1 MTVHFDRE
9 INRLTSKIQ
18 FLGEIV
24 QSRMLLALEAIMEKD
39 LSKVESI
46 IEGDKEV
53 NDLEIEVE
61 EECLKIL
68 ALHQPVASS
77 LRYVIACL
85 KINTE
90 LEKIGD
96 LAVKIAQQ
104 THEIAEGYQMS
115 IDFEK
120 MASMTFEML
129 KLSLEA
135 LTNED
140 LEPVSKVLSLEDKL
154 DDLHQENYVIISKLA
169 EQDSSS
175 FLGYVRHVAISRSF
189 ERIGDHCTNIAEH
202 VEYMINGKIM
212 RHLH

>member
-1 MTVHFDRE
+1 MTLHFDRE
-9 INRLTSKIQ
+9 ISKLTSKIQ

-24 QSRMLLALEAIMEKD
+24 QSRLLLSLEAITQGD

-46 IEGDKEV
+46 IEGDKEI

-85 KINTE
+85 KINAE
-90 LEKIGD
+90 LERIGD

-104 THEIAEGYQMS
+104 TQEITEDNKLL
-115 IDFEK
+115 IDFDK
-120 MASMTFEML
+120 MASISLKML
-129 KLSLEA
+129 QLALESLLEKN
-135 LTNED
+135 LNPVSEVLD
-140 LEPVSKVLSLEDKL
+140 LETKL
-154 DDLHQENYVIISKLA
+154 DAYHHSNYDTISELMEAQKA
-169 EQDSSS
+169 G
-175 FLGYVRHVAISRSF
+175 FLPMVRHIAISRSF
-189 ERIGDHCTNIAEH
+189 ERIGDHCTNIAEN

-212 RHLH
+212 RHIH